1 MVNFLVSK
9 AKSKQIEVEDILKLV
24 KKIQPRSINDDLNE
38 LKLQISTNYDEE
50 VSILFNKWIDIVSIF
65 FEKSYNG
72 LIEIALQNKNFAPF
86 AISVLE
92 ETKTSEG
99 LKSLIEIIRNSKLKD
114 NDGYKSILDS
124 IAAINMMISFDDDI
138 FIAPEDSESA
148 KSLIHDFLKFNKENT
163 FNEGDVVVA
172 YCALRKIGDLE
183 TIKLIK
189 NMPALMESQNMGIDS
204 TVMKQ
209 IEKKWGKT
217 GISDTQIRFTI
228 KMQI

>member
-38 LKLQISTNYDEE
+38 LKLQISTDYDEE

-138 FIAPEDSESA
+138 FIDPEDSEST
-148 KSLIHDFLKFNKENT
+148 KNLIHDFLKFNKENI

-172 YCALRKIGDLE
+172 YCALRKIGDSE

-189 NMPALMESQNMGIDS
+189 NMPTLMESQNMGIDS

-209 IEKKWGKT
+209 IEKNGDKNRNK
-217 GISDTQIRFTI
+217 
-228 KMQI
+228 